1 MAQHRALVPQPV
13 EVQVLEWE
21 QEQEQMLKYEARE
34 RLGKERGIEREG
46 GTCSVQGG

>member
-1 MAQHRALVPQPV
+1 MAQHRALVPQPE
-13 EVQVLEWE
+13 EVQMLE

-34 RLGKERGIEREG
+34 RLGKERGIESKG